1 MAYRW
6 ETPDSV
12 WLEDDESGQYQLA
25 SSQGLSRIE
34 WQAQARSRL
43 PDVAQLLGASL
54 PAGCAHA
61 AIYPEGF
68 AFCPECG
75 APLQVCAPAAQA
87 LPGWWGPSTAP
98 LPVNESPLPRHAPHG
113 LPLTALPLAASLE
126 TRAPEPAVGHAE
138 IRIPAPPN
146 AVCMFAAADFGFA
159 AQRLLAL
166 AYTRNVLQY
175 WDPAAARWHVMTAE
189 NHAADL
195 SFSASAY
202 AWLPVHAGAR
212 RGEVA
217 LVPSAQGLVR
227 LVINP
232 VSESFRTEV
241 VLPATLASAP
251 GMVARRVGCLIVA
264 AGGVRLWTANADG
277 ADSETL
283 EIVAEHG
290 GLRVPLTRPT
300 DHASIPDPDA
310 DNGPLTTAD
319 LPEPGADA
327 GPAGWLS
334 GTHNSPGA
342 ADMAVPAA
350 GWSRPISYDGKLTWL
365 HALGHVVWRPGS
377 APRWLPW
384 PAGWTPRL
392 QFGGPATSRDGRL
405 WQIGHD
411 GKAYSFRELGV
422 AEAQVQPLDGARL
435 GFGTLLFRRGHQIK
449 ENPWEGEYVLDQN
462 HNEALVLP
470 LLENVSST
478 RSQPTGLVLRMESPP
493 AKAEDALGGATLPR
507 TLIEWVGQRNVI
519 LDEAVRLK
527 HPGDCQPF
535 VYDDCLWLHHPS
547 WNEIRGWHLKA
558 LP

>member
-6 ETPDSV
+6 ETSDSV
-12 WLEDDESGQYQLA
+12 WLEDDESGQFQLA

-75 APLQVCAPAAQA
+75 AALQVCAPPAQRLSA
-87 LPGWWGPSTAP
+87 WWGPSSAP
-98 LPVNESPLPRHAPHG
+98 LPVNEAPLPRYAPHG

-126 TRAPEPAVGHAE
+126 TRRPEPEVGQAE
-138 IRIPAPPN
+138 LKIPAPPN

-175 WDPAAARWHVMTAE
+175 WDPAAARWHVMTCE
-189 NHAADL
+189 DHLADL
-195 SFSASAY
+195 TFSASAY
-202 AWLPVHAGAR
+202 AWLPVHGGAGGQAR

-232 VSESFRTEV
+232 VSESFHTEV
-241 VLPATLASAP
+241 VLSARLASAP
-251 GMVARRVGCLIVA
+251 GMVGRRMACLIVA
-264 AGGVRLWTANADG
+264 ADGVRLWTADANGADG
-277 ADSETL
+277 ETL
-283 EIVAEHG
+283 EIAAEPAG
-290 GLRVPLTRPT
+290 YAALARPT
-300 DHASIPDPDA
+300 EADAIPNPDA
-310 DNGPLTTAD
+310 VDVPVGRVDNP
-319 LPEPGADA
+319 PR
-327 GPAGWLS
+327 
-334 GTHNSPGA
+334 A
-342 ADMAVPAA
+342 ADGVIPAD
-350 GWSRPISYDGKLTWL
+350 GWSRPLSYDGKLMWL
-365 HALGHVVWRPGS
+365 HALGHLVWRPGS
-377 APRWLPW
+377 APLWLPW
-384 PAGWTPRL
+384 PADWAPRL
-392 QFGGPATSRDGRL
+392 QLGAPARSRDGRL
-405 WQIGHD
+405 WQIGHHH
-411 GKAYSFRELGV
+411 GQGYSFRELGV
-422 AEAQVQPLDGARL
+422 ALAQEHVLPDGARL
-435 GFGTLLFRRGHQIK
+435 GFGTLLFRRGHQVK
-449 ENPWEGEYVLDQN
+449 NEPWDVENIEDQTRDS
-462 HNEALVLP
+462 ALVLP

-478 RSQPTGLVLRMESPP
+478 RSQPTGLVLRMERPP
-493 AKAEDALGGATLPR
+493 AKAEDALGGAVIQR

-519 LDEAVRLK
+519 LDEAVRLS
-527 HPGDCQPF
+527 HPAECQPF
-535 VYDDCLWLHHPS
+535 VYDNCLWLHHPS

>member
-12 WLEDDESGQYQLA
+12 WLEDDESGQYQLET
-25 SSQGLSRIE
+25 SQGLSRIE

-75 APLQVCAPAAQA
+75 AALQVCARAGQSLA
-87 LPGWWGPSTAP
+87 LPAWWGPSSAP

-175 WDPAAARWHVMTAE
+175 WDPVATRWHVMTAE
-189 NHAADL
+189 DHAADL

-202 AWLPVHAGAR
+202 AWLPAQADAR

-232 VSESFRTEV
+232 VSESFHTEA
-241 VLPATLASAP
+241 VLSATLASAP
-251 GMVARRVGCLIVA
+251 GVVAKRIGCLIAA

-277 ADSETL
+277 ADGETL
-283 EIVAEHG
+283 DIVADLG
-290 GLRVPLTRPT
+290 GLRVPLTSPT
-300 DHASIPDPDA
+300 DPAAIPDPGMD
-310 DNGPLTTAD
+310 
-319 LPEPGADA
+319 
-327 GPAGWLS
+327 
-334 GTHNSPGA
+334 A
-342 ADMAVPAA
+342 ADTAGTAATIPAT
-350 GWSRPISYDGKLTWL
+350 GWTRPISYDGKLMWL
-365 HALGHVVWRPGS
+365 HALGHLVWRPGT

-384 PAGWTPRL
+384 PSGWEPRL

-405 WQIGHD
+405 WQIGHH
-411 GKAYSFRELGV
+411 GHGYSFRELGV
-422 AEAQVQPLDGARL
+422 AQAQVQMLDGARL
-435 GFGTLLFRRGHQIK
+435 GFGTLLFRRGHQVK
-449 ENPWEGEYVLDQN
+449 NNPWEGENVEDQN
-462 HNEALVLP
+462 RNEALVLP

-493 AKAEDALGGATLPR
+493 AKAEDALGGATLQR

-535 VYDDCLWLHHPS
+535 VYGNCLWLHHPS